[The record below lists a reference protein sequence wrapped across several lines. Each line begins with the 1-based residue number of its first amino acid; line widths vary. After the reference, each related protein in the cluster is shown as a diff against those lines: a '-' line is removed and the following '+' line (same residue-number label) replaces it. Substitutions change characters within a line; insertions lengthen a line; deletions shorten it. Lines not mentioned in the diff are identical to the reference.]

1 LAENVGA
8 AEVLP
13 QNPQIITDVRVRR
26 PPTESTDFRN
36 KSAFKG
42 VHLSQVHQPN
52 RWHQPNKKYTNRAR
66 SAPSAWL
73 VQQRLLHPLRD
84 AHQQTKCL
92 FLNKVDT

>member
-1 LAENVGA
+1 MAENVGA

-26 PPTESTDFRN
+26 PPTESTDFRS

-52 RWHQPNKKYTNRAR
+52 RWHQPSKKCTVSLVGAAETA
-66 SAPSAWL
+66 AP
-73 VQQRLLHPLRD
+73 PE
-84 AHQQTKCL
+84 KCAST
-92 FLNKVDT
+92 D